1 MDVIEAHVSRL
12 PAVDERWTPRACSRS
27 ELEEAL
33 LQGGVAGTAA
43 HPLDNVR
50 ANISMLIDGDPDK
63 RFGLSGL
70 PGAFTFD
77 DILDLVAR
85 DAGEPIDHAAR
96 SGRVEIAPAPI
107 LIACEAV
114 GDRLAA
120 ACARSERV
128 ILATGHPIG
137 LALLYRELDRL
148 LGARGAKVLK
158 AADGVRWH
166 QNGLTHDWEIDH
178 WGGVGML
185 TDGGEPRHTHGPD
198 AMERMLAEATPD
210 LVVADHGFAGAAIEA
225 GVETLSIADVNDP
238 ALIVARAQGRTDTVV
253 VMDDHVAPQ
262 DYWPCF
268 QAIVARFPG
277 DATARSPV

>member
-1 MDVIEAHVSRL
+1 MDVIGAHVSRL
-12 PAVDERWTPRACSRS
+12 PGVDERWTPRACSRG

-33 LQGGVAGTAA
+33 LRGGVAGTAT

-50 ANISMLIDGDPDK
+50 ANISMLIEGDPDK
-63 RFGLSGL
+63 RFGLTGL
-70 PGAFTFD
+70 PGTFAFEE
-77 DILDLVAR
+77 ILDLVAR
-85 DAGEPIDHAAR
+85 DAGAPIDHAAR
-96 SGRVEIAPAPI
+96 YGRVEIAPAPI

-120 ACARSERV
+120 ACARGERV

-148 LGARGAKVLK
+148 LTARGAEVLRP
-158 AADGVRWH
+158 ADGVRWR
-166 QNGLTHDWEIDH
+166 QDGLSHDWEIDH

-185 TDGGEPRHTHGPD
+185 TDGSEPRHTHWPD
-198 AMERMLAEATPD
+198 AMERMLAETTPD

-268 QAIVARFPG
+268 QAVVSRFRA
-277 DATARSPV
+277 DATTRSPV